1 MDNCLAIEM
10 KKTQVIM
17 NKLVYLG
24 ITILEPSK
32 IVMYEFWYNS
42 MKPKYRENTKLCY
55 NDTDNCKVY
64 MKMLK
69 QDLIVQIM
77 N

>member
-1 MDNCLAIEM
+1 M

-32 IVMYEFWYNS
+32 IVMYEIWYNS
-42 MKPKYRENTKLCY
+42 MKPKYRENTKLYY
-55 NDTDNCKVY
+55 NDTDSCKVY
-64 MKMLK
+64 IKNVETRFDSSNYEL
-69 QDLIVQIM
+69 DH
-77 N
+77 